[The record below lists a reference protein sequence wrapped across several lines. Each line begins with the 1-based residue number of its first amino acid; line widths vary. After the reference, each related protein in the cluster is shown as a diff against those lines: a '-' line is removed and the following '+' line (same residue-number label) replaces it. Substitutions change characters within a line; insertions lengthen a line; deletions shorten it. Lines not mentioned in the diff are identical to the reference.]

1 MAPVLAS
8 LLILAGLGF
17 FLWTMSYRIRPLL
30 FARKDVRWDDPAART
45 EKLLEYGF
53 GQKRMP
59 SKPERAAG
67 MAHIWIFGA
76 FIIAQLGTLTS
87 FGLAYDPNFHLP
99 FLGHEDRAGQLYLFI
114 KDLVDIAGTLGCATF
129 LYFRVVQKKERM
141 TLSWEGTFIL
151 CMIIG
156 VLWSDVLIDAAI
168 LAKSASVDSG
178 VPWYLPVSGHVA
190 SLFLY
195 GMTPAAAGTLI
206 TIGVLAHIAIVMAF
220 LNFLPVGKHFHI
232 ITGLP
237 TVYFQRLTPQGQL
250 SKLDL
255 ENSEKFGV
263 AKLTDLSWKE
273 VLDTYSCTECGRC
286 QTYCPTYVTGK
297 PLTHKEVNR
306 AIRHHAQEVAEE
318 MPLPLTM
325 LLRKMNRIQPV
336 AGGPT
341 AGDAHS
347 NGHSNGHDTATTDPA
362 TGSAGA
368 FASGLQLSAEMIDKL
383 QPLVGENGVLPDET
397 IWACTTC
404 GWCEQ
409 ACPVFIE
416 QLPRI
421 VDMRRNLVLM
431 ESRFPEEA
439 ARVFKGMETQGNPWG
454 MGSNRRAEWC
464 ADLDVPTAASMKEAA
479 QTYEYLFFVGCAG
492 SFDDRQKKV
501 SRALIQILKEAKVSF
516 CILGEEETCTGD
528 SARRLGNEYL
538 FQALATQNVETLNG
552 YGVTK
557 IITQCPHC
565 FNTLGKEYPQFGGNF
580 KVLHHSELIAQL
592 IADGRLKVG
601 QVELDEPI
609 TFHDSCY
616 LARHNGVT
624 EAPRQALV
632 SLGIKIKEMDRN
644 RTETFCCGAGGGRMW
659 LEETV
664 GQRINQNRVEEA
676 VATIGNKG
684 TIATSCPFCLTMI
697 KDGIGETG
705 NAETMQAKDIAEL
718 VAMGLPQ
725 RS

>member
-8 LLILAGLGF
+8 LIILAGLAF
-17 FLWTMSYRIRPLL
+17 FAWTMSYRIRPLL
-30 FARKDVRWDDPAART
+30 FSRKDDRFDDPAQRT
-45 EKLLEYGF
+45 EKLFVYGL

-59 SKPERAAG
+59 SKPERPAGAA
-67 MAHIWIFGA
+67 HVWIFVA
-76 FIIAQLGTLTS
+76 FIVAQLGTLTS

-99 FLGHEDRAGQLYLFI
+99 FLTHETAVGQGYLFV
-114 KDLVDIAGTLGCATF
+114 KDVIDLLGTAGCCVF
-129 LYFRVVQKKERM
+129 LYFRLVERKERM
-141 TLSWEGTFIL
+141 TLSWEGSFIL
-151 CMIIG
+151 CMILG

-168 LAKSASVDSG
+168 LAKSAG
-178 VPWYLPVSGHVA
+178 EVPWYLPVSGRFAH
-190 SLFLY
+190 LFL
-195 GMTPAAAGTLI
+195 GGVSEGAAA
-206 TIGVLAHIAIVMAF
+206 TIMTVGVLLHIAIVMAF
-220 LNFLPVGKHFHI
+220 LNFLPIGKHFHI

-273 VLDTYSCTECGRC
+273 ILDTYSCTECGRC

-306 AIRHHAQEVAEE
+306 AIRHHAQEMAET
-318 MPLPLTM
+318 MPLPLRQ
-325 LLRKMNRIQPV
+325 LARSLNRIKPL
-336 AGGPT
+336 AMPP
-341 AGDAHS
+341 AHG
-347 NGHSNGHDTATTDPA
+347 NGHGTAHADEHATQHENPDQHQHGAAAVATD
-362 TGSAGA
+362 
-368 FASGLQLSAEMIDKL
+368 GLQLSAEMLDKL
-383 QPLVGENGVLPDET
+383 PPLVGEGGVLPDET

-431 ESRFPEEA
+431 ESRFPDEA

-464 ADLDVPTAASMKEAA
+464 ADLDVPVAAALGDAVKEH
-479 QTYEYLFFVGCAG
+479 EYLFFVGCAG

-501 SRALIQILKEAKVSF
+501 SRALVKILKAAGVSF
-516 CILGEEETCTGD
+516 CILAEEETCNGD

-538 FQALATQNVETLNG
+538 FQALAQQNIETLNR
-552 YGVTK
+552 YGVKK

-565 FNTLGKEYPQFGGNF
+565 FNTLGNEYPQFGGYF
-580 KVLHHSELIAQL
+580 KVLHHSEVIAQL
-592 IADGRLKVG
+592 VEDGRLRPGEVSL
-601 QVELDEPI
+601 EEPV

-616 LARHNGVT
+616 LARHNGIS
-624 EAPRQALV
+624 EAPRQTLV
-632 SLGIKIKEMDRN
+632 SIGIKVKEMDRN

-659 LEETV
+659 LEETL

-676 VATIGNKG
+676 AATLGGRG

-705 NAETMQAKDIAEL
+705 RSEQMQAKDIAEL
-718 VAMGLPQ
+718 VAQSLP
-725 RS
+725 